1 MPKKYLLLSAITI
14 FGLFSAVLAL
24 GQPTAASAQQ
34 LLLPYPWC
42 SVGDRFHCDFMT
54 REQCEETVDYH
65 GFCQPNPEM
74 PQSGPNGARGRAR

>member
-1 MPKKYLLLSAITI
+1 
-14 FGLFSAVLAL
+14 
-24 GQPTAASAQQ
+24 
-34 LLLPYPWC
+34 
-42 SVGDRFHCDFMT
+42 MT